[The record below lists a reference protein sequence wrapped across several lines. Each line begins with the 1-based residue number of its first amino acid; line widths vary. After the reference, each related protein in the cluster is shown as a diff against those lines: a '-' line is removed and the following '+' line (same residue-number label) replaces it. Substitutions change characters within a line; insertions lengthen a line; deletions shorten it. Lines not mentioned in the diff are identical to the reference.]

1 MIHKY
6 FHPVTSSSFII
17 LPVSFIKCRFL
28 ILIKLN
34 LSNLSA
40 FLMDHVFG
48 VMLKNTLKGQGCG
61 ERKVGRH
68 YGDGF
73 EDKLRQ

>member
-1 MIHKY
+1 
-6 FHPVTSSSFII
+6 
-17 LPVSFIKCRFL
+17 
-28 ILIKLN
+28 
-34 LSNLSA
+34 
-40 FLMDHVFG
+40 MDHVFG